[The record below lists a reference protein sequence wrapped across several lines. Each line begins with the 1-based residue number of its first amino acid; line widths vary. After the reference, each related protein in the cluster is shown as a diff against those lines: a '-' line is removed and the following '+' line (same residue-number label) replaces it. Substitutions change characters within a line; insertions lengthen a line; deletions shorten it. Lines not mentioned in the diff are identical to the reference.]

1 MIIDFA
7 RPTTP
12 AEMDVDLC
20 IVGAGPAGITLARSF
35 AGTAMTVCLLES
47 GGLDGEPDSQALC
60 RGVSTGLALD
70 PAACRVRTFGGA
82 GNAWGGGCIP
92 LDPADLTQRDWV
104 PHSGWPLSFDALAP
118 YYERALDH
126 CGIGQHRLAPGTFA
140 TPPARMPPG
149 FDPDLLVNRTF
160 ILSPVFFGEVGRE
173 ALGQAPNITVLLHA
187 NALELETDDTA
198 RTVRAAR
205 IGTLDG
211 RRGRVHART
220 WVLACGG
227 IENARLLLLSDAVAP
242 RGLGNDR
249 DLVGRYFM
257 DHPSGSLGRID
268 GGVPDPLCRP
278 YDRSGG
284 QGATPAFPELG
295 VSPVAARRH
304 RMLAARVR
312 PLAVEAEVPP
322 GLHALR
328 RLRAALH
335 EPSCD
340 EALEGQMKA
349 LATESGDMPASPGIG
364 GLALG
369 VAAGLGDVAR
379 AVGRRLAGK
388 RVVPTGHVDIVGFFE
403 QAPNRDSRITLDDRL
418 DALGQR
424 CVRVDWQVTPLD
436 WHTWRTTATL
446 AGNALARAC
455 GGRFQRVDWLEP
467 DSNATPRLHGTSH
480 HMGTTRMSDDPS
492 TGVVDTDGKVHGVDN
507 LYVAGSSV
515 FPAGGWA
522 FPTFTIVA
530 MSLRLAEHLQRRPD
544 ALARAGAGHA
554 AATMPTP
561 AHRPAASPVPPD
573 PIPARTAVPAPGGPS
588 SAPAQ

>member
-35 AGTAMTVCLLES
+35 AGSAMTVCLLES

-140 TPPARMPPG
+140 TPPARTPPG
-149 FDPDLLVNRTF
+149 FDPDQLVNRTF

-242 RGLGNDR
+242 SGLGNDR

-284 QGATPAFPELG
+284 QGATQPFGAVGVHEHQVLLEKDRAVQARRQHEMPLAQGAGVGVAVHRDGVDAEVGGEGRIVAQVRIEPGLEQIVERRVALG
-295 VSPVAARRH
+295 RAAHEESQSYRWSCILDRVIATHPDHAEARYLLGRIALREGRREEAARELLRYFPLRLRYGGCGGQRTCDLGREQHRVLAGRHLARRQARH
-304 RMLAARVR
+304 RAF
-312 PLAVEAEVPP
+312 
-322 GLHALR
+322 G
-328 RLRAALH
+328 RLSAH
-335 EPSCD
+335 
-340 EALEGQMKA
+340 
-349 LATESGDMPASPGIG
+349 
-364 GLALG
+364 
-369 VAAGLGDVAR
+369 
-379 AVGRRLAGK
+379 GRG
-388 RVVPTGHVDIVGFFE
+388 
-403 QAPNRDSRITLDDRL
+403 
-418 DALGQR
+418 
-424 CVRVDWQVTPLD
+424 
-436 WHTWRTTATL
+436 
-446 AGNALARAC
+446 
-455 GGRFQRVDWLEP
+455 
-467 DSNATPRLHGTSH
+467 
-480 HMGTTRMSDDPS
+480 
-492 TGVVDTDGKVHGVDN
+492 
-507 LYVAGSSV
+507 
-515 FPAGGWA
+515 
-522 FPTFTIVA
+522 
-530 MSLRLAEHLQRRPD
+530 
-544 ALARAGAGHA
+544 
-554 AATMPTP
+554 
-561 AHRPAASPVPPD
+561 
-573 PIPARTAVPAPGGPS
+573 
-588 SAPAQ
+588 

>member
-35 AGTAMTVCLLES
+35 AGSAMTVCLLES

-92 LDPADLTQRDWV
+92 LDPADLTLRVWV

-140 TPPARMPPG
+140 TPPARTPPG

-335 EPSCD
+335 EPS
-340 EALEGQMKA
+340 
-349 LATESGDMPASPGIG
+349 
-364 GLALG
+364 
-369 VAAGLGDVAR
+369 
-379 AVGRRLAGK
+379 
-388 RVVPTGHVDIVGFFE
+388 
-403 QAPNRDSRITLDDRL
+403 
-418 DALGQR
+418 
-424 CVRVDWQVTPLD
+424 
-436 WHTWRTTATL
+436 
-446 AGNALARAC
+446 
-455 GGRFQRVDWLEP
+455 
-467 DSNATPRLHGTSH
+467 
-480 HMGTTRMSDDPS
+480 
-492 TGVVDTDGKVHGVDN
+492 
-507 LYVAGSSV
+507 
-515 FPAGGWA
+515 
-522 FPTFTIVA
+522 
-530 MSLRLAEHLQRRPD
+530 
-544 ALARAGAGHA
+544 
-554 AATMPTP
+554 
-561 AHRPAASPVPPD
+561 
-573 PIPARTAVPAPGGPS
+573 
-588 SAPAQ
+588 